1 MTQESHRRI
10 KLLINAVREIEEFDF
25 PFKATSFSVYPASSI
40 NAAIVKIAFFSVA
53 GKSLQALTSCANCC
67 LSVADIRGSICGS
80 ANVSC

>member
-25 PFKATSFSVYPASSI
+25 PFKVTSFSAYPASSI

-53 GKSLQALTSCANCC
+53 GKSPQAFDLAAPIVVFRWQAFVGLFGGQSM
-67 LSVADIRGSICGS
+67 
-80 ANVSC
+80 